1 MQYAFQKR
9 YYLFS
14 LIAGASLVLSLAPF
28 NIFPVAYL
36 APAILFYLLLLSN
49 RRAQA
54 VKLGWAFG
62 VGLFGTGASWVFQSM
77 HGFAEAPLL
86 LAAFLTFLFVL
97 GLALQIALFG
107 LIASFFGKALT
118 IVRLLL
124 IYPAAWV
131 FVEWCRGW
139 LFTGFPWLYLGHS
152 QIDTWFAHYA
162 PIGGS
167 LLVSWITA
175 VVAGAIVTVFT
186 AQQAERFQQV
196 NLPAANYVRVA
207 EPLAHWNRGI
217 AFVLAALLT
226 GGAWYLSTKDW
237 VKPTGEKLKVSL
249 IQANIAQDQK
259 WLPEQRVPSVELY
272 MKLTRENW
280 DSDLIIWPE
289 TAIPGRF
296 PDFNDFVLA
305 PMYQEALENK
315 SNLVV
320 GGFHETESGQFKN
333 STIVLGDDVDEV
345 DLYSKRHLVPL
356 GEYIPLLKYFRWLS
370 KWMNIP
376 YDNLSSGDEDGL
388 LNIGKHRAQMS
399 ICYEDAFGEEMI
411 NDLPEADYLIN
422 VTNDGWF
429 SGSLEPH
436 QHMQIARFRALE
448 AGRYLLR
455 ATNTGISGIVN
466 QRGQIL
472 RTMPAYEQGVVTGEM
487 MVLSGTTPY
496 VKYGNYLVVTS
507 SFLLLLLSSVFV
519 FIRRDKQL
527 P

>member
-9 YYLFS
+9 YYLYS
-14 LIAGASLVLSLAPF
+14 LIAGACLVLSLAPF
-28 NIFPVAYL
+28 NIFPIAYI
-36 APAILFYLLLLSN
+36 APAILFYLLLRSN
-49 RRAQA
+49 RRAHS

-62 VGLFGTGASWVFQSM
+62 VGLFGAGASWVFQSM
-77 HGFAEAPLL
+77 HSFAQAPFL

-107 LIASFFGKALT
+107 LIASYFGKSLVV
-118 IVRLLL
+118 VRLLL

-162 PIGGS
+162 PVGGS
-167 LLVSWITA
+167 LLVSWVTA
-175 VVAGAIVTVFT
+175 MIAGALVTIFA
-186 AQQAERFQQV
+186 AQNAERFHQV
-196 NLPAANYVRVA
+196 KLPAANYVRVA
-207 EPLAHWNRGI
+207 EPLSHWNRGI
-217 AFVLAALLT
+217 AVTLIILLT
-226 GGAWYLSTKDW
+226 AGAWFLSVKNW
-237 VKPTGEKLKVSL
+237 VVPAGDTLKVSL

-259 WLPEQRVPSVELY
+259 WLPEQKVPSVERY
-272 MKLTRENW
+272 MSMTRKHW

-296 PDFNDFVLA
+296 AEFNDFVLA
-305 PMYQEALENK
+305 PMHQEALGSK
-315 SNLVV
+315 TKLVV

-333 STIVLGDDVDEV
+333 SAIVLGDDVDEV

-356 GEYIPLLKYFRWLS
+356 GEYIPLLKYLRWLD

-376 YDNLSSGDEDGL
+376 YDNLSSGAEDGL
-388 LNIGKHRAQMS
+388 LTIGKHRAQMS

-422 VTNDGWF
+422 ITNDGWF
-429 SGSLEPH
+429 SGSLEPY

-455 ATNTGISGIVN
+455 ATNTGVSGIID
-466 QRGQIL
+466 QRGKIL
-472 RTMPAYEQGVVTGEM
+472 NTIPAYEQGIVTGDVM
-487 MVLSGTTPY
+487 ILKGTTPY
-496 VKYGNYLVVTS
+496 VKYGNYLVVIATS
-507 SFLLLLLSSVFV
+507 VLLLLL
-519 FIRRDKQL
+519 FILGRVGRQVH
-527 P
+527 

>member
-1 MQYAFQKR
+1 MNTFNKR
-9 YYLFS
+9 YYLYS
-14 LIAGASLVLSLAPF
+14 LIAGASMVFSLAPF
-28 NIFPVAYL
+28 NFFPVAYFSL
-36 APAILFYLLLLSN
+36 AALFYLLIHSN
-49 RRAQA
+49 DRILN
-54 VKLGWAFG
+54 VKLSWAFG
-62 VGLFGTGASWVFQSM
+62 IGLFGAGASWVFQSM
-77 HGFAEAPLL
+77 HSFAEAPFI

-107 LIASFFGKALT
+107 FIASFFENTLS

-162 PIGGS
+162 TVGGG
-167 LLVSWITA
+167 LLVSWVTAIISGA
-175 VVAGAIVTVFT
+175 VVTVLT
-186 AQQAERFQQV
+186 ARYMQRFKHV
-196 NLPAANYVRVA
+196 DLPAAKYVRVA
-207 EPLAHWNRGI
+207 EPFAHWNYGI
-217 AFVLAALLT
+217 VVVLITLLT
-226 GGAWYLSTKDW
+226 GSGWYFSTKDW
-237 VKPTGEKLKVSL
+237 VTPTGETLKVSL
-249 IQANIAQDQK
+249 IQANISQDQK
-259 WLPEQRVPSVELY
+259 WLPEQKVPSVELY

-305 PMYQEALENK
+305 PMHQEALANK
-315 SNLVV
+315 TNLVV
-320 GGFHETESGQFKN
+320 GGFHETDSGQFKN

-345 DLYSKRHLVPL
+345 DRYSKRHLVPL

-370 KWMNIP
+370 RWMNIP

-388 LNIGKHRAQMS
+388 LTVGEHRAQMS
-399 ICYEDAFGEEMI
+399 ICYEDAFGEEII

-429 SGSLEPH
+429 SGSLEPY

-455 ATNTGISGIVN
+455 ATNTGVSGIVN
-466 QRGQIL
+466 QRGQIVN
-472 RTMPAYEQGVVTGEM
+472 TMPAYKQGVVTGQM
-487 MVLSGTTPY
+487 AVLSGTTPY
-496 VKYGNYLVVTS
+496 VKYGNFLVVVP
-507 SFLLLLLSSVFV
+507 SFLLLLLSFIVVF
-519 FIRRDKQL
+519 FRIDKKL
-527 P
+527 S